1 MLSYVQIL
9 LLTMGALA
17 ITDTGVASNIVII
30 TNGCYKIDNNS
41 TCPPEIKGYVPVS
54 AGPDD
59 VFLLDPYGNIVGP
72 GQQQQV
78 QGQLETIQQID
89 PGKGGTVPIQQGDP
103 TQTTG
108 GGGALPYRQ

>member
-9 LLTMGALA
+9 LLAMGALA
-17 ITDTGVASNIVII
+17 ITDTGVASNTVII

-59 VFLLDPYGNIVGP
+59 VFLLDPYGNIVFP

-78 QGQLETIQQID
+78 QDQTTQQID
-89 PGKGGTVPIQQGDP
+89 PGKGGPVPIHQQGDP

-108 GGGALPYRQ
+108 GGGGALPYRQ